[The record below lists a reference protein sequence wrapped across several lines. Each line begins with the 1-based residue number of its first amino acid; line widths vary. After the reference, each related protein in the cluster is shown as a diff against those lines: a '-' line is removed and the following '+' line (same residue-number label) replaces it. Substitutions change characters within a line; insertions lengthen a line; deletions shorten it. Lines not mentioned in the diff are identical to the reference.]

1 MDDREWQTGINNPG
15 EGNSSGADG
24 PVENSSPDGWQNA
37 GQGWNGYEGEGVN
50 PQQNGGQY
58 QNGNPG
64 WRSVLLSA
72 FFFILWLLREL

>member
-37 GQGWNGYEGEGVN
+37 GQGLNGYEGE
-50 PQQNGGQY
+50 
-58 QNGNPG
+58 
-64 WRSVLLSA
+64 
-72 FFFILWLLREL
+72 

>member
-50 PQQNGGQY
+50 PQQGGGQY

-64 WRSVLLSA
+64 YFPHSPA
-72 FFFILWLLREL
+72 